1 MSEPMAEPPA
11 HAQRTAAVTVKLH
24 KKQGFER
31 RQSILDAAE
40 QLIRESRG
48 TNFSVRQLAL
58 LAGVAP
64 ATPFN
69 IYASKEGVL
78 YALLSRNLDRI
89 IDEGLIFKD
98 TTGVASVIAAARYAV
113 DSFISDPDFMRPL
126 YKVLLGVSHPV
137 YRPQFMARSLGY
149 WRCAVDQIPEDAL
162 VLDGS
167 IKPILTITL
176 QAQFLGWMEFWV
188 HEDFTDEDFRRHTID
203 GVCSVIMGFVDDTS
217 RQTLLGAMSNFSM
230 SGA

>member
-1 MSEPMAEPPA
+1 MSGPNAETPPI
-11 HAQRTAAVTVKLH
+11 RLH

-40 QLIRESRG
+40 QLIRESHG
-48 TNFSVRQLAL
+48 TNFSVRQLST

-69 IYASKEGVL
+69 IYSSKEGIL

-98 TTGVASVIAAARYAV
+98 STGVGSVIAAARYAV
-113 DSFISDPDFMRPL
+113 DSFIGDPDFMRPL
-126 YKVLLGVSHPV
+126 YKILLGVSHPV
-137 YRPQFMARSLGY
+137 YRPQFMARSLSY
-149 WRCAVDQIPEDAL
+149 WRIAADQIPDEAL
-162 VLDGS
+162 VVPAT
-167 IKPILTITL
+167 IKATMAITL

-188 HEDFTDEDFRRHTID
+188 HEEFSDEDFRTHTID
-203 GVCSVIMGFVDDTS
+203 GVCAVIMGFVDDVS
-217 RQTLLGAMSNFSM
+217 RQTLLGAMSPL
-230 SGA
+230 A

>member
-1 MSEPMAEPPA
+1 MA
-11 HAQRTAAVTVKLH
+11 VKLQR
-24 KKQGFER
+24 KQGIER
-31 RQSILDAAE
+31 RQIILDAAE

-48 TNFSVRQLAL
+48 TDFSVRKLAS

-69 IYASKEGVL
+69 IYASKEGIL

-98 TTGVASVIAAARYAV
+98 STGTANVIAAARYAV
-113 DSFISDPDFMRPL
+113 DAFISDPDFMRPL

-149 WRCAVDQIPEDAL
+149 WRFAVDQIPQEAL
-162 VLDGS
+162 TVGANVKS
-167 IKPILTITL
+167 ILTITL

-188 HEDFTDEDFRRHTID
+188 HEDFNDEDFKRHTID
-203 GVCSVIMGFVDDTS
+203 GVCSVIMGFVDEPS
-217 RQTLLGAMSNFSM
+217 RQTLLAAMSPFV
-230 SGA
+230 